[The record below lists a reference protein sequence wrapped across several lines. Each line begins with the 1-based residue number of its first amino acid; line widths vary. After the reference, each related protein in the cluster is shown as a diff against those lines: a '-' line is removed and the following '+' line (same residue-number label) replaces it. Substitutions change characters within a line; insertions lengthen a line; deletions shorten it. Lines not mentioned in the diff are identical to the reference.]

1 MDVFK
6 LDEIDIQELDNF
18 GQHDFSVSDQQPSI
32 YQSSA
37 DQADQEFLEVQPI
50 KSARS

>member
-6 LDEIDIQELDNF
+6 LDEIDIQELDDNDF
-18 GQHDFSVSDQQPSI
+18 GQHDFSVSDQLQPSI

-37 DQADQEFLEVQPI
+37 AD
-50 KSARS
+50 